1 MRVPPMILAEL
12 SLPGEREPI
21 IWPVERI
28 TEHFALCPGL
38 ECDATGE
45 WHYVPRWW
53 LLCHLWT
60 NEFGESEARTLILV
74 EQELPPSELI
84 DRPSLAIDPERI
96 RAFASWLEQ
105 QHDWAPHTASI
116 DRADLSAETRD
127 EMDRFYAAP
136 NLWEVPGRPALDLPR
151 QLDRSEDM

>member
-1 MRVPPMILAEL
+1 MSGSRSSGPLSGLPSTLRCVLTGVRRDGRVALRSPLVA
-12 SLPGEREPI
+12 
-21 IWPVERI
+21 PVPLVDQR
-28 TEHFALCPGL
+28 
-38 ECDATGE
+38 
-45 WHYVPRWW
+45 VR
-53 LLCHLWT
+53 
-60 NEFGESEARTLILV
+60 ESEARTLILV

-136 NLWEVPGRPALDLPR
+136 NLWEVPERPALDLPR